1 MELMENVTD
10 LRAVGVYPTSKDSSE
25 FPPNDELCEN
35 VMNIGRQIRT
45 LYLDMKTSD
54 GYVYDPPANLSCNF
68 EKVTIKRA
76 KWVTKDIFIKLFLH
90 CTQVE
95 LSNKNFSNEDLAAIF
110 VEWSQSSSMQYMKLH
125 SEDETNPQK
134 SLTDVVGSLPE
145 ALPVEKAAVRVDG
158 MRGVKRNEFKRV
170 SFSEGRAYRI
180 TGSDDKNYIVF
191 YCKNYLY
198 LTTKFEEVDTEDIL
212 PDIESNEIAWR

>member
-10 LRAVGVYPTSKDSSE
+10 LHAVGVYPTSKDSSE

-110 VEWSQSSSMQYMKLH
+110 VEWSQSSLMQYMKLH

-158 MRGVKRNEFKRV
+158 
-170 SFSEGRAYRI
+170 RAYRI
-180 TGSDDKNYIVF
+180 TGSDGKNYLIF
-191 YCKNYLY
+191 YCKDYLY
-198 LTTKFEEVDTEDIL
+198 LTPKFEDVDTEDVL